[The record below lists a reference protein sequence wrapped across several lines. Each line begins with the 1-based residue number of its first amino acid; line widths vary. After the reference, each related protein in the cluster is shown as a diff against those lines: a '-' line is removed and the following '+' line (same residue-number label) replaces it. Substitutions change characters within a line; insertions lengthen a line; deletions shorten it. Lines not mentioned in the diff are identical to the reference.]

1 MDAKICFDAIGGE
14 MTGRTLRC
22 MPKNSTVY
30 VYGILDGPVVNKI
43 DIKNFIYDNATV
55 KGFFLPNWLEGRG
68 ILKLLPTMYK
78 LRKLLKSELKSQISL
93 QFSLEQFEDSVKWYT
108 KNMTKGKVIL
118 NPHGDG
124 KPKEE

>member
-1 MDAKICFDAIGGE
+1 MLQKLGANYILNSSDSDFDERLKEMATKMDAKICFDAIGGE

-78 LRKLLKSELKSQISL
+78 LRKLLKSELKS
-93 QFSLEQFEDSVKWYT
+93 
-108 KNMTKGKVIL
+108 
-118 NPHGDG
+118 
-124 KPKEE
+124 